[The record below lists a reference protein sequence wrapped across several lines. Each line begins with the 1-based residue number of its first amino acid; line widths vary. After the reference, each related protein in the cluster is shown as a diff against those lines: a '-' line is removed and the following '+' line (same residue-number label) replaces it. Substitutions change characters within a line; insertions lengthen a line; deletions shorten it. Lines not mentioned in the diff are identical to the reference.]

1 MEDNAPKLPYFDISH
16 LCHMSSF
23 EDDLA
28 SIELKNF
35 RHEFFGCGLS
45 RAAVSNRIHI
55 RVIVGVWCEQE
66 MQTIVVR
73 CGRLVDGTGR
83 PPAENV
89 AILIEAGRIAKIG
102 AESAVKVSSEARV
115 VDASDETVMPGL
127 MDLHV
132 HLDAVHI
139 DPKKIDARGVLP
151 EEPPDP
157 AATALYAYRNARNM
171 LEAGFTTVRNF
182 AGHYGYAVKKAIE
195 HGLFV
200 GPRIFHGEW
209 VSPTAGHGPIT
220 GDEADGVDEVRKRT
234 RQRLKAGADWIKT
247 PASGGAAGP
256 GDWRRANYTLE
267 ELKAIVEEAHGAKRR
282 VATHAHSRGV
292 TLAVEAGID
301 DIEHGA
307 EMEDRTIQ
315 MMKEKGTFYVPTLA
329 VYAWM
334 AQESWLPEPILSKSR
349 EITKEH
355 IPSFKKAL
363 EAGVKIGLGTDNGMF
378 IPHNQSAVELEC
390 LVKNGMTEMQ
400 AIVAATKTAAEVLG
414 LEASLGTIQ
423 EGKIADLIVVNDNP
437 LSNISMLRKP
447 ENILLVMKE
456 EQIIVERLAGS

>member
-1 MEDNAPKLPYFDISH
+1 L
-16 LCHMSSF
+16 
-23 EDDLA
+23 
-28 SIELKNF
+28 
-35 RHEFFGCGLS
+35 
-45 RAAVSNRIHI
+45 
-55 RVIVGVWCEQE
+55 
-66 MQTIVVR
+66 
-73 CGRLVDGTGR
+73 
-83 PPAENV
+83 
-89 AILIEAGRIAKIG
+89 
-102 AESAVKVSSEARV
+102 
-115 VDASDETVMPGL
+115 
-127 MDLHV
+127 
-132 HLDAVHI
+132 
-139 DPKKIDARGVLP
+139 
-151 EEPPDP
+151 
-157 AATALYAYRNARNM
+157 
-171 LEAGFTTVRNF
+171 
-182 AGHYGYAVKKAIE
+182 
-195 HGLFV
+195 
-200 GPRIFHGEW
+200 
-209 VSPTAGHGPIT
+209 
-220 GDEADGVDEVRKRT
+220 
-234 RQRLKAGADWIKT
+234 
-247 PASGGAAGP
+247 
-256 GDWRRANYTLE
+256 DWRRANYTLE

-363 EAGVKIGLGTDNGMF
+363 EAGVKIGLGTHNGMF

-437 LSNISMLRKP
+437 L
-447 ENILLVMKE
+447 
-456 EQIIVERLAGS
+456 